1 MGCKREYFKLA
12 GLVLCLSLLL
22 LSCSR
27 KEEPASKEGSLTE
40 SNTAESDKEESDKE
54 ESNTTESDKAESDK
68 AESNTTESS
77 NATAAGNEKESKPD
91 TQKVE
96 NTVDYYKQYQENGE
110 LPVLAQVLEG
120 SFKTGVALSAED
132 IKNPLKAKLVASQFN
147 SITCENEMKADF
159 TLDREATLKRGEEK
173 YPVVNMKRAETALNF
188 AKENGLTMRAHTLV
202 WHSQTPRWLFTV
214 GFQDSAE
221 APLVSREVM
230 LARMENYIKQ
240 EMEYVNTHYPG
251 VVYAWDVVNEAIETG
266 DGQENGIRTK
276 NNLWYEV
283 LGEDYVELAF
293 TYARKYTA
301 EGQKLFYNDYG
312 TYDKTKM
319 FAVYKLLEKLKEK
332 GLVDGIGMQDH
343 IQLSSPTVL
352 DYQYAV
358 NKYAELGIELQVT
371 ELDIDMK
378 ENSEEAQE
386 KLGTRYK
393 NIMAVLLNSVKKG
406 KANITS
412 VTFWGLT
419 DDRSW
424 LNNADGA
431 SYPLLFDKELKP
443 KKAYFGVLQDSSV
456 KNY

>member
-1 MGCKREYFKLA
+1 MGCKRDYFKLA

-27 KEEPASKEGSLTE
+27 KEEPVSQGGSLTE
-40 SNTAESDKEESDKE
+40 NTKKDSTAIDSNTTENKIENNTEENNTAESNS
-54 ESNTTESDKAESDK
+54 TESDA
-68 AESNTTESS
+68 
-77 NATAAGNEKESKPD
+77 AAGNQKESKPESE
-91 TQKVE
+91 KAG
-96 NTVDYYKQYQENGE
+96 NTVDYYRQYQESKE

-120 SFKTGVALSAED
+120 SFKAGVALSAED

-173 YPVVNMKRAETALNF
+173 YPVVNMQRAETALNF

-214 GFQDSAE
+214 GFEDSE
-221 APLVSREVM
+221 KAPLVSREIM

-240 EMEYVNTHYPG
+240 EMEYVNTHFPG

-283 LGEDYVELAF
+283 LGEDYVEMAF
-293 TYARKYTA
+293 TYARKYMA
-301 EGQKLFYNDYG
+301 EGQKLFYNDYS

-332 GLVDGIGMQDH
+332 NLVDGIGMQDH
-343 IQLSSPTVL
+343 IQLSNPNVL
-352 DYQYAV
+352 DYQYAI

-393 NIMAVLLNSVKKG
+393 NIMAVLLHSVEKG

-424 LNNADGA
+424 LNNAEGA
-431 SYPLLFDKELKP
+431 SYPLLFDKELNP
-443 KKAYFGVLQDSSV
+443 KKAYFGVLQDSSI

>member
-27 KEEPASKEGSLTE
+27 KEKPVSKDGSLTE
-40 SNTAESDKEESDKE
+40 NTIKESTAKESTAKESTAKE
-54 ESNTTESDKAESDK
+54 STTKENNTTENNSKESD
-68 AESNTTESS
+68 A
-77 NATAAGNEKESKPD
+77 AAAGNEKESKPD
-91 TQKVE
+91 TEKIE
-96 NTVDYYKQYQENGE
+96 KTVDYYKQYQESGE

-159 TLDREATLKRGEEK
+159 TLDWEATLKRGDEK
-173 YPVVNMKRAETALNF
+173 YPIVNMKRAETALNF

-214 GFQDSAE
+214 GFQDSEE
-221 APLVSREVM
+221 APLVSREIM

-283 LGEDYVELAF
+283 LGEEYVELAF

-319 FAVYKLLEKLKEK
+319 FAIYKLLEKLKEK
-332 GLVDGIGMQDH
+332 DLVDGIGMQDH

-378 ENSEEAQE
+378 ENTEEAQE
-386 KLGTRYK
+386 KIGTRYK
-393 NIMAVLLNSVKKG
+393 NIMAVLLNSMKKG

>member
-27 KEEPASKEGSLTE
+27 KEEPVSQEGSVTE
-40 SNTAESDKEESDKE
+40 SNTKESNTKGSTTTESDTAESNTREN
-54 ESNTTESDKAESDK
+54 NTTESGA
-68 AESNTTESS
+68 A
-77 NATAAGNEKESKPD
+77 AAGNEKESKPD

-96 NTVDYYKQYQENGE
+96 NTVNYYKQYQENGE

-214 GFQDSAE
+214 GFEDSEE
-221 APLVSREVM
+221 APLVSREIM

-266 DGQENGIRTK
+266 DGQKNGIRTK

-332 GLVDGIGMQDH
+332 DLVDGIGMQDH
-343 IQLSSPTVL
+343 IQLSNPNVL
-352 DYQYAV
+352 DYQYAI

-393 NIMAVLLNSVKKG
+393 NIMAVLLHSVETG
-406 KANITS
+406 KADITS

-424 LNNADGA
+424 LNNAEGA